1 MATNKTQR
9 VTMSDVARRAGVS
22 RTTVSF
28 VLNDKPGATIPDE
41 TRRRILKAIDELGY
55 RPNAGARALAAN
67 RSGWFGLITEIVTGP
82 FAAEVI
88 TGAQSRAWG
97 DRRFLLIAA
106 SEGDPAQEAAALDQM
121 LEHRVEGLLY
131 ATTWHRAVSLPK
143 AAREVPTVLVN
154 CYDAAGELPC
164 ILPDEVSGGY
174 KATRRLL
181 DAGHTRI
188 GFINLDP
195 EIPAAIGRREGYE
208 RALRGAGITL
218 DPSSSSP
225 AGPPRTAPTPPPAN
239 CWTVRP
245 PTGRPLC
252 SAATTGWRWA
262 RTTRSRNV
270 DCVSRTTWPWW
281 GSTTRNS
288 SPPICGRS

>member
-1 MATNKTQR
+1 M
-9 VTMSDVARRAGVS
+9 TMSDVARHAGVS

-28 VLNDKPGATIPDE
+28 VLNDKPGASIPDE
-41 TRRRILKAIDELGY
+41 TRRRILEAIDELGY

-82 FAAEVI
+82 FAGEVI

-131 ATTWHRAVSLPK
+131 ATTWHRAVTLPK
-143 AAREVPTVLVN
+143 IAREVPTVLVN
-154 CYDAAGELPC
+154 CYDADGELPC

-195 EIPAAIGRREGYE
+195 EIPAAIGRREGYDE
-208 RALRGAGITL
+208 PCARPGSPPTHPRRPRLGDRRQRLYRRLRT
-218 DPSSSSP
+218 
-225 AGPPRTAPTPPPAN
+225 AGPPGRRPADRAVLRKRPDGDGRVRRDQGTWTAHPA
-239 CWTVRP
+239 RR
-245 PTGRPLC
+245 GRDRIRQPGTHRRL
-252 SAATTGWRWA
+252 SA
-262 RTTRSRNV
+262 TRS
-270 DCVSRTTWPWW
+270 
-281 GSTTRNS
+281 
-288 SPPICGRS
+288 